1 MNSILSKKYN
11 IFFILSILTILSASI
26 ILYTL
31 SKGDITSV
39 NADFALYYRPILEIK
54 ESDCSFLEC
63 SKFFNSFNPSSE
75 YFRNW
80 VVSPIYSIFFL
91 TPISIFNSNLL
102 FLLQGILIT
111 IINITLIKKILTRVY
126 KNKFSSTLI
135 NLTVFIG
142 TLHSGFLKDSLTSGT
157 MSVCFLFIL
166 FSIYFYKNKII
177 SETFLIIA
185 AAIRPNFIF
194 GLVSLIIALVIIRP
208 KNFKSIIFYLIPPLI
223 SYIVSYYFFYSSNP
237 GSFTANIFLTG
248 LRNFDQIYEYILPS
262 LPIST
267 ADELFRWEP
276 SFREVFT
283 YLLND
288 YKLIYMT
295 IILYVIKVFHFLG
308 FLGPDLIWDHRGL
321 FLQRLPG
328 LFYSLLLMIPSFIF
342 SNFLI
347 LNNFFSKIYFFS
359 RFELTIIFWS
369 ILYIYLHSLYLG
381 DTRYLIG
388 FNFIFV
394 ISFLRFIS
402 WINKLNLNFKKM
414 S

>member
-1 MNSILSKKYN
+1 M
-11 IFFILSILTILSASI
+11 
-26 ILYTL
+26 
-31 SKGDITSV
+31 
-39 NADFALYYRPILEIK
+39 
-54 ESDCSFLEC
+54 
-63 SKFFNSFNPSSE
+63 
-75 YFRNW
+75 
-80 VVSPIYSIFFL
+80 
-91 TPISIFNSNLL
+91 
-102 FLLQGILIT
+102 
-111 IINITLIKKILTRVY
+111 
-126 KNKFSSTLI
+126 
-135 NLTVFIG
+135 
-142 TLHSGFLKDSLTSGT
+142 
-157 MSVCFLFIL
+157 
-166 FSIYFYKNKII
+166 
-177 SETFLIIA
+177 FLII
-185 AAIRPNFIF
+185 
-194 GLVSLIIALVIIRP
+194 
-208 KNFKSIIFYLIPPLI
+208 
-223 SYIVSYYFFYSSNP
+223 FFYSSNP

-248 LRNFDQIYEYILPS
+248 LRNFDQIYEYILPA

-267 ADELFRWEP
+267 VDELFRWEP

-295 IILYVIKVFHFLG
+295 IILYVVKVFHFLG

-359 RFELTIIFWS
+359 RFELTIILWS

-394 ISFLRFIS
+394 ISFLRFIN
-402 WINKLNLNFKKM
+402 WINKSNLNLKN
-414 S
+414 